1 MAEMT
6 PEAVEQQASQ
16 ARGRLIDH
24 FKRVYSI
31 IAGLAITEACKRL
44 WPVGAAALSDVRT
57 WMFLTFFITVVPIF
71 HGGDRSLDHKYLASA
86 PESGR
91 QRLYYVYDVYIL
103 LITALLFVFVAES
116 VPDAAA
122 AARPALFHPEE
133 FYFWM
138 FGLFAFDVVVLLVD
152 SWKTNDEATRRA
164 YPNWIFMNSVLAF
177 VCFVVATAVQAASG
191 TGYAMVRLPPGIDL
205 TLSQTGFV
213 VFTLAFLR
221 TIFDYRVGGKFMFP

>member
-6 PEAVEQQASQ
+6 REAAEQQASQ

-44 WPVGAAALSDVRT
+44 WPVGGAGFPDVRT

-86 PESGR
+86 PESGWR
-91 QRLYYVYDVYIL
+91 RAFYVYDVYIL

-122 AARPALFHPEE
+122 AASPTLFHPEQ

-138 FGLFAFDVVVLLVD
+138 SGLFAFDVLVLLVD
-152 SWKTNDEATRRA
+152 SWKTDDEATRRA
-164 YPNWIFMNSVLAF
+164 YPNWIFMNLALAF
-177 VCFVVATAVQAASG
+177 VCFIAATAVQAASG

-205 TLSQTGFV
+205 TLSQTGLV
-213 VFTLAFLR
+213 VFVLAFLR
-221 TIFDYRVGGKFMFP
+221 TILDYRVGGKFMFP